1 MYEFHPNLAK
11 LRHLCRG
18 PKNLAALYYLNPIA
32 IDTLH
37 NLIEKDTFTWAL
49 RIKVAFGIASLL
61 RYMHSPHPNC
71 PSDVPYLIRNI
82 DAAHILVDQDYEALL
97 FDFSM
102 ISGGI
107 LTDKRE
113 LLNQYIQGSCGYS
126 DPNCTRTGKWSD
138 SCDIFSYGV
147 VLLSLISKRVYKDD
161 GDSTD
166 APFVYAWAKNE
177 HKQQNSVASG
187 KFKSWLVH
195 DSLKSDPDFNFDDA
209 VTITNLAMRCVK
221 DNPQQ
226 RPTMKQVV
234 RQMLNLHIVKQ
245 NANTWECCRMLDG
258 VNKIHQSRRLPKD
271 NRVKLYRQPSRWHR
285 GILINRFNDR
295 MCNRTIKGLGQSQA
309 RVKVFSCKALIEATD
324 SFSEENLIGKYQF
337 GKVFRGEIKGQK
349 VTVKIWETIVDKGVY
364 QFGNEDRL
372 RDEISLLQHPRL
384 LGDPNLVKMIGY
396 CFEGETL
403 GAVYDLDPHDSLHNL
418 APKDEFS
425 WLQRMKVIYELA
437 NLLEFLHTPIPAPH
451 VPYRVGNID
460 AAHIILD
467 KEYSPKLADF
477 GMTVG
482 GIILSS
488 RASRMKVLLERF
500 GYTDT
505 SRGGAYEG
513 RDIFGFGCILLC
525 LIHKRVPTLD
535 GGEDDRFVPR
545 YEAQDLYEKYY
556 EKTGISNGFSF
567 VHKSLEKE
575 HGFVEKD
582 GLELTELG
590 MECVDSAYNRPLMM
604 EVVKRLG
611 NLHVIRKHAEEMG
624 IHETH

>member
-1 MYEFHPNLAK
+1 MGKFQFGEVYRGNYEGDDVVVKIWKEEKLPGENRGRLEDELSLHEYFSVYEFHPNLAK

-166 APFVYAWAKNE
+166 APFVYVWAKNE

-195 DSLKSDPDFNFDDA
+195 DSLKSDPYFNFDDA

-245 NANTWECCRMLDG
+245 NANTWECCRMLDA

-309 RVKVFSCKALIEATD
+309 RVKVFSCKALIKATD

-364 QFGNEDRL
+364 
-372 RDEISLLQHPRL
+372 
-384 LGDPNLVKMIGY
+384 
-396 CFEGETL
+396 
-403 GAVYDLDPHDSLHNL
+403 
-418 APKDEFS
+418 
-425 WLQRMKVIYELA
+425 
-437 NLLEFLHTPIPAPH
+437 
-451 VPYRVGNID
+451 
-460 AAHIILD
+460 
-467 KEYSPKLADF
+467 
-477 GMTVG
+477 
-482 GIILSS
+482 
-488 RASRMKVLLERF
+488 
-500 GYTDT
+500 
-505 SRGGAYEG
+505 
-513 RDIFGFGCILLC
+513 
-525 LIHKRVPTLD
+525 
-535 GGEDDRFVPR
+535 
-545 YEAQDLYEKYY
+545 
-556 EKTGISNGFSF
+556 
-567 VHKSLEKE
+567 
-575 HGFVEKD
+575 
-582 GLELTELG
+582 
-590 MECVDSAYNRPLMM
+590 
-604 EVVKRLG
+604 
-611 NLHVIRKHAEEMG
+611 
-624 IHETH
+624 

>member
-1 MYEFHPNLAK
+1 MGKFQFGEVYRGNYEGDDVVVKIWKEEKLPGENRGRLEDELSLHEYFSVYEFHPNLAK

-126 DPNCTRTGKWSD
+126 DPNCTRT
-138 SCDIFSYGV
+138 
-147 VLLSLISKRVYKDD
+147 
-161 GDSTD
+161 
-166 APFVYAWAKNE
+166 
-177 HKQQNSVASG
+177 
-187 KFKSWLVH
+187 
-195 DSLKSDPDFNFDDA
+195 

-245 NANTWECCRMLDG
+245 NANTWECCRMLDA

-309 RVKVFSCKALIEATD
+309 RVKVFSCKALIKATD

-364 QFGNEDRL
+364 
-372 RDEISLLQHPRL
+372 
-384 LGDPNLVKMIGY
+384 
-396 CFEGETL
+396 
-403 GAVYDLDPHDSLHNL
+403 
-418 APKDEFS
+418 
-425 WLQRMKVIYELA
+425 
-437 NLLEFLHTPIPAPH
+437 
-451 VPYRVGNID
+451 
-460 AAHIILD
+460 
-467 KEYSPKLADF
+467 
-477 GMTVG
+477 
-482 GIILSS
+482 
-488 RASRMKVLLERF
+488 
-500 GYTDT
+500 
-505 SRGGAYEG
+505 
-513 RDIFGFGCILLC
+513 
-525 LIHKRVPTLD
+525 
-535 GGEDDRFVPR
+535 
-545 YEAQDLYEKYY
+545 
-556 EKTGISNGFSF
+556 
-567 VHKSLEKE
+567 
-575 HGFVEKD
+575 
-582 GLELTELG
+582 
-590 MECVDSAYNRPLMM
+590 
-604 EVVKRLG
+604 
-611 NLHVIRKHAEEMG
+611 
-624 IHETH
+624 

>member
-1 MYEFHPNLAK
+1 MGKFQFGEVYRGNYEGDDVVVKIWKEEKLPGENRGRLEDELSLHEYFSVYEFHPNLAK

-166 APFVYAWAKNE
+166 APFVYVWAKNE

-195 DSLKSDPDFNFDDA
+195 DSLKSDPYFNFDDA

-245 NANTWECCRMLDG
+245 NANTWECCRMLDA

-309 RVKVFSCKALIEATD
+309 IQQLFNNFFAYVLC
-324 SFSEENLIGKYQF
+324 NL
-337 GKVFRGEIKGQK
+337 
-349 VTVKIWETIVDKGVY
+349 
-364 QFGNEDRL
+364 
-372 RDEISLLQHPRL
+372 
-384 LGDPNLVKMIGY
+384 M
-396 CFEGETL
+396 
-403 GAVYDLDPHDSLHNL
+403 
-418 APKDEFS
+418 
-425 WLQRMKVIYELA
+425 
-437 NLLEFLHTPIPAPH
+437 
-451 VPYRVGNID
+451 
-460 AAHIILD
+460 
-467 KEYSPKLADF
+467 
-477 GMTVG
+477 
-482 GIILSS
+482 
-488 RASRMKVLLERF
+488 
-500 GYTDT
+500 
-505 SRGGAYEG
+505 
-513 RDIFGFGCILLC
+513 
-525 LIHKRVPTLD
+525 
-535 GGEDDRFVPR
+535 
-545 YEAQDLYEKYY
+545 
-556 EKTGISNGFSF
+556 
-567 VHKSLEKE
+567 
-575 HGFVEKD
+575 
-582 GLELTELG
+582 
-590 MECVDSAYNRPLMM
+590 
-604 EVVKRLG
+604 
-611 NLHVIRKHAEEMG
+611 
-624 IHETH
+624 